1 MLRRLLLSRPMRSRS
16 RYTAIAALTV
26 TLCLPPAALGQSQRS
41 GGSDSNRMT
50 QQLMQLSAERTAAQ
64 AEAATAKQQLAD
76 VQKELAT
83 LKAERDG
90 LRGRLSTLESQ
101 RAKEDGQTK
110 TLSAELEASRQ
121 ALASGNRINRD
132 QTAEL
137 RAAETTMA
145 QLRNSVSTYDR
156 DYEVCAKHNLELTSI
171 ARDALDRYEHV
182 GVNGYLAR
190 AEPFTRL
197 SQTRIE
203 NLTDEYRLRIAK
215 LALKHGEH
223 PVTPTPPAAQQ

>member
-1 MLRRLLLSRPMRSRS
+1 MLSRPMLSRPN
-16 RYTAIAALTV
+16 YKAIAALTV
-26 TLCLPPAALGQSQRS
+26 TLCLPLAAAGQAQRS
-41 GGSDSNRMT
+41 SGGDGNRAN

-76 VQKELAT
+76 AQKELAT

-121 ALASGNRINRD
+121 ALANGNRLTRD

-137 RAAETTMA
+137 RAAETTVA
-145 QLRNSVSTYDR
+145 QLRNSVATYDR
-156 DYEVCAKHNLELTSI
+156 DYEVCAKHNLELTDI
-171 ARDALDRYEHV
+171 ARDALHRYEHV
-182 GVNGYLAR
+182 GLTGYLAR
-190 AEPFTRL
+190 AEPFTHL
-197 SQTRIE
+197 SQTRVE
-203 NLTDEYRLRIAK
+203 NLSDEYRLRIAK
-215 LALKHGEH
+215 LALQHGEH
-223 PVTPTPPAAQQ
+223 PVSPTSPAAQQ

>member
-1 MLRRLLLSRPMRSRS
+1 MLRRPLLSRPMLSHS

-26 TLCLPPAALGQSQRS
+26 TLCVPLAAAGQAQRS
-41 GGSDSNRMT
+41 SGGDGNRAN

-64 AEAATAKQQLAD
+64 SEAATAKQQLAD
-76 VQKELAT
+76 AQKELAT

-121 ALASGNRINRD
+121 AVANGNRVNRD

-137 RAAETTMA
+137 RTSETTIA
-145 QLRNSVSTYDR
+145 QLREGIATYDR
-156 DYEVCAKHNLELTSI
+156 DYEVCAKHNLELAGI

-182 GVNGYLAR
+182 GLNGYLAR
-190 AEPFTRL
+190 AEAFTRL
-197 SQTRIE
+197 SQTRVE

-215 LALKHGEH
+215 LSLKHGEH
-223 PVTPTPPAAQQ
+223 PVIPSAPTSPH

>member
-83 LKAERDG
+83 L
-90 LRGRLSTLESQ
+90 LQ
-101 RAKEDGQTK
+101 Y
-110 TLSAELEASRQ
+110 
-121 ALASGNRINRD
+121 N
-132 QTAEL
+132 
-137 RAAETTMA
+137 
-145 QLRNSVSTYDR
+145 
-156 DYEVCAKHNLELTSI
+156 
-171 ARDALDRYEHV
+171 
-182 GVNGYLAR
+182 
-190 AEPFTRL
+190 
-197 SQTRIE
+197 
-203 NLTDEYRLRIAK
+203 
-215 LALKHGEH
+215 
-223 PVTPTPPAAQQ
+223 